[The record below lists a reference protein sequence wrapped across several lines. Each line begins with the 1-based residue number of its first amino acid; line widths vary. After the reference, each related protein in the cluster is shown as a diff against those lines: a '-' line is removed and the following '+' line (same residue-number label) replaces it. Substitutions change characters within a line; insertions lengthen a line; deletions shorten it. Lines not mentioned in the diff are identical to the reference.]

1 MSTFTLRLLSLRC
14 IQAQEGDGDEIYL
27 KLNGEIIF
35 SWDKIGRK
43 FTNLIRSNKQ
53 TASFDFRKCRF
64 STGSGDQETDA
75 YTPDQFEFV
84 NQTDP
89 MHFELWESDANE
101 FLLGGDDNL
110 GQLVVSAQDIKPG
123 EIAHGFM
130 LSGAEYEFRY
140 TLTGN

>member
-27 KLNGEIIF
+27 KLNSETIF

-43 FTNLIRSNKQ
+43 FRNQIRNNKQ

-64 STGSGDQETDA
+64 STGKGDQDTDA

-84 NQTDP
+84 DQTEP
-89 MHFELWESDANE
+89 MTFELWESDANE

-110 GQLVVSAQDIKPG
+110 GQLVVTIADAQPG

-130 LSGAEYEFRY
+130 LSDAEYEFRY
-140 TLTGN
+140 TLTVN